1 MQDPRHDK
9 LADILV
15 NWSCRVKKGEVV
27 YIEIKG
33 VPTLELGK
41 AIIRKVTKAGGVPFW
56 FYNDESLIRQFLL
69 TNNEEQ
75 IKGFA
80 KFQLSMMKQSQCYI
94 GVRGSENP
102 FDLNDVPG
110 AKIKAWNKLFYHPVH
125 LEQRVKRTKWVV
137 LRYPNNA
144 MAQLAQKSQEE
155 FENFYFDVCCIDYK
169 KMSKAMDPLVK
180 LMKRTNKVHI
190 KGPGDTDLKFSI
202 KGIGVVKCEGGRN
215 IPDGEV
221 YTAPVRDSI
230 NGVIEYNTPSLYE
243 GTVFEG
249 IRYEFVNGKI
259 VKATAKN
266 DTAKLNRILD
276 TDPGA
281 RYIGEWSI
289 GVNPMILHPMK
300 DTLFDEKIAGSI
312 HLTPGQAY
320 DEADNGNRSA
330 IHWDKVLIQRK
341 EYGGGE
347 IYFDGK
353 LIRKDGEF
361 TVPELKGKFTK
372 TNLGG

>member
-15 NWSCRVKKGEVV
+15 NWSCEVKKGEVV

-56 FYNDESLIRQFLL
+56 FYNDESLIRQFLAGN
-69 TNNEEQ
+69 TAEQ
-75 IKGFA
+75 IKAFA
-80 KFQLSMMKQSQCYI
+80 KFHLSMMKQAQCYI

-102 FDLNDVPG
+102 FDLNDIPG
-110 AKIKAWNKLFYHPVH
+110 AKMKLWNSLFYHPVH
-125 LEQRVKRTKWVV
+125 LEQRVKKTKWVV

-144 MAQLAQKSQEE
+144 MAQLAQMPQEK
-155 FENFYFDVCCIDYK
+155 FEQFYFDVCCIDYA

-190 KGPGDTDLKFSI
+190 KGPGKTDLKFSI

-312 HLTPGQAY
+312 HLTPGQCY
-320 DEADNGNRSA
+320 DEAYNGNKSA

-341 EYGGGE
+341 DYGGGE
-347 IYFDGK
+347 IWFDGR

-361 TVPELKGKFTK
+361 VVPELRGKFTK
-372 TNLGG
+372 KALGG